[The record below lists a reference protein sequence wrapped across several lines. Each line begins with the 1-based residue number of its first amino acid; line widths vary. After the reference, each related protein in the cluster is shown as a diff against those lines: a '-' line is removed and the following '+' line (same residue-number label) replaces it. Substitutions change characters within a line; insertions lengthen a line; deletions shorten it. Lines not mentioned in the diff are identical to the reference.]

1 MNRFLISVLLSLV
14 LGCGGDGVDIPA
26 DPLASGSSDTSTETA
41 ADALSVGDDVA
52 DSIAS
57 SDDVVVASDVADV
70 SISEGDTGSSL
81 PDAPLEMADGGE
93 TPQPDGGIVA
103 EADVSAPGD
112 DVPMMSDAE
121 ASWPEGL
128 YGTLPGAALPAPEFA
143 AINHDGSA
151 RGPED
156 LMGKP
161 TVMWFFPF
169 AGTPG

>member
-14 LGCGGDGVDIPA
+14 LGCGGDGVDLPA
-26 DPLASGSSDTSTETA
+26 DALASGSAETSTETS
-41 ADALSVGDDVA
+41 ADALSVGDDVT
-52 DSIAS
+52 DPIAP
-57 SDDVVVASDVADV
+57 SDDVVMASDADAV
-70 SISEGDTGSSL
+70 STSEGDMGTSP
-81 PDAPLEMADGGE
+81 PDATVAMADGGE

-103 EADVSAPGD
+103 EADVSGPGD

-128 YGTLPGAALPAPEFA
+128 HGTVPGAALPAPEFA

-151 RGPED
+151 RGPDD